1 MTNKVTI
8 PTVILDQYYYAISV
22 LLTIVLQLICW
33 AIAATCKFDLI
44 TDFAG
49 SMNFVLL
56 SVLTLILGSNYGTR
70 GIAITVLVLVTR
82 LYLALFL
89 LFRVCTRKKDA
100 RFDKVRNNCVKFLVF
115 WVFQMF
121 WITTCCLPVVY
132 LNSRGELGELLNL
145 VPIGGWDYAGWITF
159 AVGIIIQVVADY
171 QKYQFRKN
179 PARKELFCDYGM
191 WHWSRHPNYFGEIL
205 IWWGAFF
212 CVIPVIPFEKG
223 EPSEVAAGIVT
234 ILSPLFTMLILI
246 GGSGIPQAEGK
257 NLKRYY
263 DAGRGKEWEDYAS
276 QTAPLVLFPNFMYRA
291 LPPFIKRICCCE
303 LISYKYKNKN
313 KNRNGSEYAAKY
325 TGADDDDDNKQLE
338 DGLVPIEMG
347 GLTKSERNIYSDK
360 SKGKSSYHKRDST
373 KLPPD
378 WSKHKDP
385 TGKKYYGN
393 SVTKESS
400 WSAPPGST
408 GGSSDVTVLKT
419 TAGGNQQGSSTTTTL
434 ATNPQHQQRST
445 VTDGSTAGSS
455 GAVRAN
461 RLASMNKK
469 KTQQQQEH

>member
-8 PTVILDQYYYAISV
+8 PYVILDQHYYAISA
-22 LLTIVLQLICW
+22 LITIGLQLVCW
-33 AIAATCKFDLI
+33 SVAATCKFDLI

-56 SVLTLILGSNYGTR
+56 SVLTLVLGSNYGTR
-70 GIAITVLVLVTR
+70 GIAITVFVVCTR
-82 LYLALFL
+82 LYLASFL
-89 LFRVCTRKKDA
+89 LFRVYTRKKDA
-100 RFDKVRNNCVKFLVF
+100 RFDKVRDNCLKFLVF

-121 WITTCCLPVVY
+121 WVFLCMMPVVY

-159 AVGIIIQVVADY
+159 AVGIIIQAVADY

-179 PARKELFCDYGM
+179 PAHKGLFCADGV

-205 IWWGAFF
+205 IWWGAFL

-223 EPSEVAAGIVT
+223 EPSDIAAGIVT

-246 GGSGIPQAEGK
+246 GGSGIPQAEGE
-257 NLKRYY
+257 NLQRYY
-263 DAGRGKEWEDYAS
+263 DAGRGKEWEEYAS
-276 QTAPLVLFPNFMYRA
+276 QTAPVVLFPNFMYRA
-291 LPPFIKRICCCE
+291 LPSLIKSIFCCE
-303 LISYKYKNKN
+303 LSSYKYKNKN
-313 KNRNGSEYAAKY
+313 KNRPGYAAKY

-338 DGLVPIEMG
+338 DDSVPIEMG

-360 SKGKSSYHKRDST
+360 SKGKSAHHERDST
-373 KLPPD
+373 KLPPN

-393 SVTKESS
+393 PATKESS

-419 TAGGNQQGSSTTTTL
+419 TAAGKQQGSTTM

-445 VTDGSTAGSS
+445 VADGSTAGSS
-455 GAVRAN
+455 GGAVRAN

-469 KTQQQQEH
+469 KTQQKH